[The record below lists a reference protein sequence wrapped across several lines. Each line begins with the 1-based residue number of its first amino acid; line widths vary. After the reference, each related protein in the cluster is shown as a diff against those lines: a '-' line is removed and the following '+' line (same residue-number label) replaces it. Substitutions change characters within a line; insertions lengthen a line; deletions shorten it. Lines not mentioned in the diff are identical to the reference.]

1 MAENYQITQLDEGN
15 ELQVL
20 HPETNA
26 DVVLETTNKKVMT
39 AAERTKLAGIEQ
51 GAEVNIVNGVKVNG
65 STVTPDGE
73 GIVNISIDDTDKIPL
88 SQKGA
93 AGGVAEL
100 DGTGKVPASQLPSYV
115 DDVIEGTYVNQTTFN
130 DSDGSPVE
138 LETGKIYV
146 DTTSNKEYRWG
157 GSQLVLI
164 SESLA
169 LGETS
174 STAYAGNKGKQNADD
189 IAAIKAGTVKAGD
202 ASKLNGQ
209 SASYYLDYNNLTN
222 KPDIP
227 TVPEIEVVNSGSGS
241 FVGNVTADGYTLTL
255 SKKNISVNDLP
266 NSGVTAGTYS
276 VVTVD
281 AKGRAT
287 AGGTI
292 LEVGSDSQAAPSANL
307 AIGGIFFKKI

>member
-100 DGTGKVPASQLPSYV
+100 DNSGKVPAAQLPSYV
-115 DDVIEGTYVNQTTFN
+115 DDV
-130 DSDGSPVE
+130 
-138 LETGKIYV
+138 LEYASRSAFPATGEDGKIYIAE
-146 DTTSNKEYRWG
+146 DTNKQYRWSG
-157 GSQLVLI
+157 TQYVEI
-164 SESLA
+164 SSSLA

>member
-100 DGTGKVPASQLPSYV
+100 DNSGKVPAAQLPSYV
-115 DDVIEGTYVNQTTFN
+115 DDV
-130 DSDGSPVE
+130 
-138 LETGKIYV
+138 LEYASLSAFPDTGEDGKIYIAE
-146 DTTSNKEYRWG
+146 DTNRQYRWSG
-157 GSQLVLI
+157 TQYVEI
-164 SESLA
+164 SSSLA

>member
-1 MAENYQITQLDEGN
+1 MAENYQITQLGEGDE
-15 ELQVL
+15 LKVL

-26 DVVLETTNKKVMT
+26 DVVLETANKKVMT

-51 GAEVNIVNGVKVNG
+51 GAEVNIINGVKVNG
-65 STVTPDGE
+65 TTVSPDGS
-73 GIVNISIDDTDKIPL
+73 GVVNIEIDDTDKIPL

-100 DGTGKVPASQLPSYV
+100 DSSGKVPSAQLPSYV
-115 DDVIEGTYVNQTTFN
+115 DDV
-130 DSDGSPVE
+130 
-138 LETGKIYV
+138 LEFASLSAFPDTGEDGKIYIAE
-146 DTTSNKEYRWG
+146 DTNRQYRWSG
-157 GSQLVLI
+157 TQYVEI
-164 SESLA
+164 SASLA

-189 IAAIKAGTVKAGD
+189 IAAIKAGTIKAGD

-227 TVPEIEVVNSGSGS
+227 TVPEIEVVDSGSGS
-241 FVGNVTADGYTLTL
+241 FVGNVTADGYTITL
-255 SKKNISVNDLP
+255 AKKNISVSDLP

-287 AGGTI
+287 GGGTI

>member
-1 MAENYQITQLDEGN
+1 MAENYQITQLGEGDE
-15 ELQVL
+15 LKVL

-26 DVVLETTNKKVMT
+26 DVVLETANKKVMT

-51 GAEVNIVNGVKVNG
+51 GAEVNIINGVKVNG
-65 STVTPDGE
+65 TTVSPDGS
-73 GIVNISIDDTDKIPL
+73 GVVNIEIDDTDKIPL

-100 DGTGKVPASQLPSYV
+100 DSSGKVPSAQLPSYV
-115 DDVIEGTYVNQTTFN
+115 DDV
-130 DSDGSPVE
+130 
-138 LETGKIYV
+138 LEFASLSAFPDTGEDGKIYIAE
-146 DTTSNKEYRWG
+146 DTNRQYRWSG
-157 GSQLVLI
+157 TAYVEI
-164 SESLA
+164 SASLA

-222 KPDIP
+222 TPDIP
-227 TVPEIEVVNSGSGS
+227 TVSEIEVVDSGSGS
-241 FVGNVTADGYTLTL
+241 FVGNVTADGYTITL
-255 SKKNISVNDLP
+255 AKKNISVSDLP

-287 AGGTI
+287 GGGTI

>member
-100 DGTGKVPASQLPSYV
+100 DNSGKVPAAQLPSYV
-115 DDVIEGTYVNQTTFN
+115 DDV
-130 DSDGSPVE
+130 
-138 LETGKIYV
+138 LEYASISAFPATGEDGKIYIAE
-146 DTTSNKEYRWG
+146 DTNRQYRWSG
-157 GSQLVLI
+157 TQYVEI
-164 SESLA
+164 SSSIA

-266 NSGVTAGTYS
+266 NSGVMAGTYS

>member
-1 MAENYQITQLDEGN
+1 MAENYQITQLGEGDE
-15 ELQVL
+15 LKVL

-26 DVVLETTNKKVMT
+26 DVVLETANKKVMT

-51 GAEVNIVNGVKVNG
+51 GAEVNIINGVKVNG
-65 STVTPDGE
+65 TTVSPDGS
-73 GIVNISIDDTDKIPL
+73 GVVNIEIDDTDKIPL

-100 DGTGKVPASQLPSYV
+100 DSSGKVPSAQLPSYV
-115 DDVIEGTYVNQTTFN
+115 DDV
-130 DSDGSPVE
+130 
-138 LETGKIYV
+138 LEFASLSAFPDTGEDGKIYIAE
-146 DTTSNKEYRWG
+146 DTNRQYRWSG
-157 GSQLVLI
+157 TQYVEI
-164 SESLA
+164 SASLA

-189 IAAIKAGTVKAGD
+189 IAAIKAGTIKAGD

-227 TVPEIEVVNSGSGS
+227 TVPEIGVVDSGSGS
-241 FVGNVTADGYTLTL
+241 FVGNVTADGYTITL
-255 SKKNISVNDLP
+255 AKKNISVSDLP

-287 AGGTI
+287 GGGTI

>member
-1 MAENYQITQLDEGN
+1 MAENYQITQLDEN
-15 ELQVL
+15 SELQVL

-93 AGGVAEL
+93 SGGVAEL
-100 DGTGKVPASQLPSYV
+100 DNSGKVPAAQLPSYV
-115 DDVIEGTYVNQTTFN
+115 DDV
-130 DSDGSPVE
+130 
-138 LETGKIYV
+138 LEFASLSAFPATGEDGKIYIAE
-146 DTTSNKEYRWG
+146 DTNRQYRWSG
-157 GSQLVLI
+157 TQYVEI
-164 SESLA
+164 SPSLA

-189 IAAIKAGTVKAGD
+189 IVAIKAGTVKAGD

-209 SASYYLDYNNLTN
+209 SASYYLNYNNLTN

-227 TVPEIEVVNSGSGS
+227 TVPEIEIVDSGSGS

-255 SKKNISVNDLP
+255 SKKNISVSDLP

>member
-100 DGTGKVPASQLPSYV
+100 DNSGKVPAAQLPSYV
-115 DDVIEGTYVNQTTFN
+115 DDV
-130 DSDGSPVE
+130 
-138 LETGKIYV
+138 LEYASISAFPATGEDGKIYIAE
-146 DTTSNKEYRWG
+146 DTNRQYRWSG
-157 GSQLVLI
+157 TQYVEI
-164 SESLA
+164 SSSLA

>member
-1 MAENYQITQLDEGN
+1 MAENYQITQLDEN
-15 ELQVL
+15 SELQVL

-100 DGTGKVPASQLPSYV
+100 DSSGKVPAAQLPSYV
-115 DDVIEGTYVNQTTFN
+115 DDV
-130 DSDGSPVE
+130 
-138 LETGKIYV
+138 LEYASLSAFPATGEDGKIYIAE
-146 DTTSNKEYRWG
+146 DTNRQYRWSG
-157 GSQLVLI
+157 TQYVEI
-164 SESLA
+164 SSSLA

-209 SASYYLDYNNLTN
+209 SASYYLNYNNLTN

-227 TVPEIEVVNSGSGS
+227 TVPEIEVVDSGSGS
-241 FVGNVTADGYTLTL
+241 FVGNVTADGHTLTL

>member
-1 MAENYQITQLDEGN
+1 MAENYQITQLDQN
-15 ELQVL
+15 SELQVL

-26 DVVLETTNKKVMT
+26 DVVLETANKKVMT

-51 GAEVNIVNGVKVNG
+51 GAEVNIINGVKVNG
-65 STVTPDGE
+65 TTVSPDGS
-73 GIVNISIDDTDKIPL
+73 GVVNIEIDDTDKIPL

-93 AGGVAEL
+93 ASGVAEL
-100 DGTGKVPASQLPSYV
+100 DSSGKVPAAQLPSYV
-115 DDVIEGTYVNQTTFN
+115 DDV
-130 DSDGSPVE
+130 VE
-138 LETGKIYV
+138 YSSLSAFPATGEDGKIYIAE
-146 DTTSNKEYRWG
+146 DTNKTYRWS
-157 GSQLVLI
+157 GSAYVEI
-164 SESLA
+164 SSSLA

-174 STAYAGNKGKQNADD
+174 STAYAGNKGKKNADD
-189 IAAIKAGTVKAGD
+189 IAAIKAGTVKVGNAD
-202 ASKLNGQ
+202 KLNGQ
-209 SASYYLDYNNLTN
+209 SASYYLNYNNLTN

-227 TVPEIEVVNSGSGS
+227 TVSEIEVVDSGSGS

-255 SKKNISVNDLP
+255 SKKNISVSDLP

-287 AGGTI
+287 GGGTI

-307 AIGGIFFKKI
+307 AIGGIFFKKL

>member
-100 DGTGKVPASQLPSYV
+100 DNSGKVPAAQLPSYV
-115 DDVIEGTYVNQTTFN
+115 DDV
-130 DSDGSPVE
+130 
-138 LETGKIYV
+138 LEYASISAFPATGEDGKIYIAE
-146 DTTSNKEYRWG
+146 DTNRQYRWSG
-157 GSQLVLI
+157 TQYVEI
-164 SESLA
+164 SSSLA

-209 SASYYLDYNNLTN
+209 SASYYLNYNNLTN

>member
-1 MAENYQITQLDEGN
+1 MAENYQITQLGEGDE
-15 ELQVL
+15 LKVL

-26 DVVLETTNKKVMT
+26 DVVLETANKKVMT

-51 GAEVNIVNGVKVNG
+51 GAEVNIINGVKVNG
-65 STVTPDGE
+65 TTVSPDGS
-73 GIVNISIDDTDKIPL
+73 GVVNIEIDDTDKIPL
-88 SQKGA
+88 SQKGTA
-93 AGGVAEL
+93 NGVAEL
-100 DGTGKVPASQLPSYV
+100 DSSGKVPSAQLPSYV
-115 DDVIEGTYVNQTTFN
+115 DDVLEFASLSAFPDTG
-130 DSDGSPVE
+130 
-138 LETGKIYV
+138 ETGKIYIAQ
-146 DTTSNKEYRWG
+146 DTNKTYRWS
-157 GSQLVLI
+157 GSAYVEI
-164 SESLA
+164 SSSLA

-174 STAYAGNKGKQNADD
+174 STAYAGNKGKKNADD

-209 SASYYLDYNNLTN
+209 SASYYLNYNNLTN

-227 TVPEIEVVNSGSGS
+227 TVPEIEIVDSGSGS
-241 FVGNVTADGYTLTL
+241 FVGNVTADGYTLAL
-255 SKKNISVNDLP
+255 SKKNISVSDLP

-281 AKGRAT
+281 EKGRAT

-292 LEVGSDSQAAPSANL
+292 LEVGSDGQSAPSPNL

>member
-1 MAENYQITQLDEGN
+1 MAENYQITQLGEGDE
-15 ELQVL
+15 LKVL

-26 DVVLETTNKKVMT
+26 DVVLETANKKVMT

-51 GAEVNIVNGVKVNG
+51 GAEVNIINGVKVNG
-65 STVTPDGE
+65 TTVSPDGS
-73 GIVNISIDDTDKIPL
+73 GVVNIEIDDTDKIPL

-100 DGTGKVPASQLPSYV
+100 DSSGKVPSAQLPSYV
-115 DDVIEGTYVNQTTFN
+115 DDV
-130 DSDGSPVE
+130 
-138 LETGKIYV
+138 LEFASLSSFPETGEDGKIYIAE
-146 DTTSNKEYRWG
+146 DTNLTYRWSG
-157 GSQLVLI
+157 TQYVEI
-164 SESLA
+164 SASLA

-189 IAAIKAGTVKAGD
+189 IAAIKAGTIKAGD

-227 TVPEIEVVNSGSGS
+227 TVPEIEVVDSGSGS
-241 FVGNVTADGYTLTL
+241 FVGNVTADGYTITL
-255 SKKNISVNDLP
+255 AKKNISVSDLP

-287 AGGTI
+287 DGGTI

-307 AIGGIFFKKI
+307 AIGGIFFKKL

>member
-100 DGTGKVPASQLPSYV
+100 DSSGKVPAAQLPSYV
-115 DDVIEGTYVNQTTFN
+115 DDV
-130 DSDGSPVE
+130 
-138 LETGKIYV
+138 LEYASLSAFPDTGEDGKIYIAE
-146 DTTSNKEYRWG
+146 DTNRQYRWSG
-157 GSQLVLI
+157 TQYVEI
-164 SESLA
+164 SSSLA

>member
-1 MAENYQITQLDEGN
+1 MAENYQITQLDEN
-15 ELQVL
+15 SELQVL

-39 AAERTKLAGIEQ
+39 AAERIKLAGIEQ

-73 GIVNISIDDTDKIPL
+73 GIVNILIDDTDKIPL

-100 DGTGKVPASQLPSYV
+100 DNSGKVPAAQLPSYV
-115 DDVIEGTYVNQTTFN
+115 DDV
-130 DSDGSPVE
+130 
-138 LETGKIYV
+138 LEYASLSAFPATGEDGKIYIAE
-146 DTTSNKEYRWG
+146 DTNRQYRWSG
-157 GSQLVLI
+157 TQYVEI
-164 SESLA
+164 SSSLA

-209 SASYYLDYNNLTN
+209 NASYYLDYNNFTN
-222 KPDIP
+222 TPDIP
-227 TVPEIEVVNSGSGS
+227 TSPEIEVVDSGSGS

-255 SKKNISVNDLP
+255 SKKNILVSDLP